1 LRSGG
6 SKGRASVRSGR
17 LAKTGRTGISVLMRS
32 GGHEAELAPARG
44 CEGSRFGACSGRL
57 TWRQKT
63 GGSLPVDAA
72 DGSDFEAFALRRRVR
87 RRRKGALLPDDAAK
101 DRGRGACF
109 SCDVRQRMDRG
120 SLRFEAANGSR
131 GGVRF
136 PSKVR
141 RVEGSGFASMPGSRR
156 GCGWDCKV
164 RLRFRRALAK
174 RRIGLA
180 RTGGRRRRS
189 FPGSFGFPSGRQAA
203 KDRAFAS
210 GSNRPKAKTDGFG
223 LRPSL
228 GMGRTRASALV
239 HIRPFEAERRREPA
253 RGFGNGERA

>member
-1 LRSGG
+1 MLQTGLN
-6 SKGRASVRSGR
+6 SKR
-17 LAKTGRTGISVLMRS
+17 
-32 GGHEAELAPARG
+32 
-44 CEGSRFGACSGRL
+44 SRFG
-57 TWRQKT
+57 
-63 GGSLPVDAA
+63 GGS
-72 DGSDFEAFALRRRVR
+72 GGEGRE
-87 RRRKGALLPDDAAK
+87 LLLLDDAAK

-120 SLRFEAANGSR
+120 LLRFEAANGSR

-141 RVEGSGFASMPGSRR
+141 RAEGSEFASMPGSRR
-156 GCGWDCKV
+156 GCGGDCKV

-189 FPGSFGFPSGRQAA
+189 FPGSFGFPSGRQAG